1 MALSSK
7 LGSIANNVRT
17 SATNKI
23 STATNK
29 ISTAKNKLSTGSTGA
44 YKRVSDKVTSASS
57 SLGSMFKL
65 NNSTTSNKTK
75 YATVS
80 TKDNKI
86 GVSKSTSLGSNSNT
100 SKLSSLDIVNSLAN
114 KSKSIGKTTNT
125 YTATKQGSSSTGTVL
140 TSLFK
145 PLTGSTKSQDNV
157 RKTITS
163 LKDNISSRT
172 TGSSIISGLLNKNK
186 QTGQVSGSSSGESK
200 NLATDLLKDTV
211 KSIVPSTLS
220 QVAPSNVFGR
230 LKEKITGAKEGVSEG
245 DGTTR
250 VNPLGL
256 IGLSTTLGSTSQRIQ
271 DSFNNWKS
279 RLSSLPMLGGAAE
292 NAEQATSQM
301 GGLFGRFQ
309 QMSQI
314 FSNKLFGR
322 AEDVAEVDNASV
334 AGVADNLAAQ
344 VDTPVTE
351 TVQQP
356 APAPEK
362 YVQPDTSS
370 KVQSISLGEIYAGTN
385 HAKNSVFVD
394 SDGHLKDCNTLVDYG
409 QVTNRSTNSYQV
421 INENGERETITTPH
435 PVQSDDSAAREIYYD
450 NIKRNQN
457 REKAKQTTTTK
468 KTNPTPS
475 SPQYKHREGVSNP
488 YGKSTETTSGSSG
501 TAGTQSTTSYSP
513 PQREKNIT
521 GTGKPITS
529 KNTTQTQT
537 NTPKPSD
544 TSKNPRATTQR
555 ETKPSN
561 NPRAKENR
569 VSNASTT
576 QNTTQKATQKA
587 TGNSGG
593 SGTTTKPK
601 TTSQT
606 TTPVPQKTTTSSSKE
621 PVVNNTGRYTYITF
635 PDGKTVKYD
644 NYEMMR
650 QYADQ
655 QVKQQKAN
663 NPLGI

>member
-1 MALSSK
+1 MTLSSNLK
-7 LGSIANNVRT
+7 NIANNVKT
-17 SATNKI
+17 
-23 STATNK
+23 TATNK
-29 ISTAKNKLSTGSTGA
+29 ISTAKNKITTSSNGGA
-44 YKRVSDKVTSASS
+44 YKRISDKVTSASS
-57 SLGSMFKL
+57 SLGSMFKS

-86 GVSKSTSLGSNSNT
+86 GINKSSSFGSNNNT
-100 SKLSSLDIVNSLAN
+100 SRLSSLNIVNNLAN
-114 KSKSIGKTTNT
+114 KSKSTGKTTNI

-200 NLATDLLKDTV
+200 NLATDLVKDTV
-211 KSIVPSTLS
+211 KSIVPATLS
-220 QVAPSNVFGR
+220 QVSPSNVFGR
-230 LKEKITGAKEGVSEG
+230 LKEKITGAKDGVSEG

-309 QMSQI
+309 QMSQN

-334 AGVADNLAAQ
+334 AGVADNLAAP
-344 VDTPVTE
+344 VDAVVEEAPATE
-351 TVQQP
+351 EVVQQP

-457 REKAKQTTTTK
+457 KENAKQTTTTK

-488 YGKSTETTSGSSG
+488 YGTSTETTSGSSG

-576 QNTTQKATQKA
+576 KNTTQKATQKA

-593 SGTTTKPK
+593 SGTATK
-601 TTSQT
+601 
-606 TTPVPQKTTTSSSKE
+606 QKTTQATTSSTQ
-621 PVVNNTGRYTYITF
+621 PVVNNTGRYTYITY